1 MAVGGGL
8 LEDGRLQLEV
18 LDDAAGPEVEVLADN
33 VGELPARL
41 LGGPVV
47 HHGDGEGLG
56 DPDGIRHLGAN
67 HMHDIWPG
75 LGTEK
80 KESTL

>member
-47 HHGDGEGLG
+47 HHGDGERLG
-56 DPDGIRHLGAN
+56 DPDGVCHLRWKFRYVKAN
-67 HMHDIWPG
+67 YVYAIYA
-75 LGTEK
+75 
-80 KESTL
+80 